1 MTRIRF
7 ENAPSTNTPINAG
20 NLNKLNNVVISSS
33 EPTTGEEVW
42 FKKNDTEKKIYVK
55 NDNGVY
61 EEFLNTNYE
70 LVEVDNW
77 VIKKYTDGSLEG
89 VFKKTETNSTTCKN
103 GFGNFYRSDVLHM
116 SLPAIVSET
125 HYASIEATFTG
136 HFSFDSSWFG
146 NDYLEYVLI
155 SNDYI
160 GNPEIYRLSAF
171 IKGRWK

>member
-7 ENAPSTNTPINAG
+7 ENAPSTNTPINAD
-20 NLNKLNNVVISSS
+20 NLNKLNNVIISST

-42 FKKNDTEKKIYVK
+42 LQTGDTKKIHIQ
-55 NDNGVY
+55 NANGGY

-70 LVEVDNW
+70 LVEEDNW
-77 VIKKYTDGSLEG
+77 VIKKYEDGTLEG
-89 VFKKTETNSTTCKN
+89 TLKKTETNSTTCKN
-103 GFGNFYRSDVLHM
+103 GFGNFYRSDVIHM
-116 SLPAIVSET
+116 PLPPIVSET
-125 HYASIEATFTG
+125 HHASIEATFTG
-136 HFSFDSSWFG
+136 HFSFDSSWLG